1 MCTSQQEGILVVD
14 DNPIVRET
22 LAEWLRAGGY
32 EVATASTGERAFLM
46 LRDERRWV
54 GWLYTRADLPGLID
68 GAILA
73 DEYHDRFPGRPVVIA
88 AADDRP
94 PSARDV
100 VLRAAGPGRSAGG
113 HPDGGRRDRAPDISA
128 TPPPRSTRGRPE
140 PSSSAGP
147 SRRRRG
153 AGRIGPESVPTRG
166 AAGSPPRRLPLGRP
180 AFKDG

>member
-32 EVATASTGERAFLM
+32 EVATAATGGRAFLM

-73 DEYHDRFPGRPVVIA
+73 DEYHDRYPDRPVVIA
-88 AADDRP
+88 AADERP
-94 PSARDV
+94 PSTRDV
-100 VLRAAGPGRSAGG
+100 VLKQPVPAALLDAIRTVVDGNRLRTPPRAAAE
-113 HPDGGRRDRAPDISA
+113 HRR
-128 TPPPRSTRGRPE
+128 
-140 PSSSAGP
+140 
-147 SRRRRG
+147 
-153 AGRIGPESVPTRG
+153 
-166 AAGSPPRRLPLGRP
+166 AA
-180 AFKDG
+180 

>member
-14 DNPIVRET
+14 DNPVVRET

-73 DEYHDRFPGRPVVIA
+73 DEYRDRFPGRPVVIA

-100 VLRAAGPGRSAGG
+100 VLKQPAPAALLEAIRTVVDGTGLGTPRHAAAAEHRRAA
-113 HPDGGRRDRAPDISA
+113 
-128 TPPPRSTRGRPE
+128 
-140 PSSSAGP
+140 
-147 SRRRRG
+147 
-153 AGRIGPESVPTRG
+153 
-166 AAGSPPRRLPLGRP
+166 
-180 AFKDG
+180 